1 MQLLNIG
8 YDGFVQKSKIIAII
22 AAGSSGSKRL
32 KEEAREAKRL
42 IDATHGHKA
51 RSIIVTTNSV
61 VILSAVETKTL
72 KTRNIKEIN

>member
-8 YDGFVQKSKIIAII
+8 YDGFVQKSKIIAIL
-22 AAGSSGSKRL
+22 AAGSSGFRHL
-32 KEEAREAKRL
+32 KEEAKATKRL

-51 RSIIVTTNSV
+51 RSIIVTISDN

-72 KTRNIKEIN
+72 NTRNIKDKE